1 MEKQTDGENGYAVQS
16 GGPAGINMCIQAVME
31 YKYPMCFWN
40 DSCEFLSSGLTQLVS
55 MKYILRRGEGRT
67 LPT

>member
-1 MEKQTDGENGYAVQS
+1 
-16 GGPAGINMCIQAVME
+16 MCIQAVME